1 MILLTSTTPPVI
13 KDLFELF
20 LNDSKPRSVVFIETA
35 AEIEDGDK
43 QWLEDDYN
51 SWVSVGL
58 DITRYTVSGKTI
70 DELEQDLSNFDILYV
85 SGGNTF
91 YLLQEMQK
99 SGADKV
105 IVKLVQAGKH
115 YVGTSAGSVVA
126 GPDISIIRNL
136 DDESAAPELQ
146 DYNGLALT
154 DTVVLPH
161 WGSVHFKESYLN
173 NGFAWSYAN
182 PIHKIVLLTD
192 NQYIHCREDGSIKI
206 YDTSNDV

>member
-1 MILLTSTTPPVI
+1 MILLTSTTHHVI
-13 KDLFELF
+13 GNLFERF
-20 LNDSKPRSVVFIETA
+20 LKDSEPRSVVFIETA

-43 QWLEDDYN
+43 QWLEDDFN
-51 SWVSVGL
+51 SWITVGL
-58 DITRYTVSGKTI
+58 DVTRYTITGKTAE
-70 DELEQDLSNFDILYV
+70 ELERDLSNYDILYV

-105 IVKLVQAGKH
+105 ILKLVGAGKH

-126 GPDISIIRNL
+126 GPDISIIKNL
-136 DDESAAPELQ
+136 DDETIAPELQ
-146 DYNGLALT
+146 NYSGLGLT
-154 DTVVLPH
+154 DIVVLPH
-161 WGSVHFKESYLN
+161 WGSIHFKESYFN
-173 NGFAWSYAN
+173 RGFEWSYAN

-206 YDTSNDV
+206 HDTLKRK